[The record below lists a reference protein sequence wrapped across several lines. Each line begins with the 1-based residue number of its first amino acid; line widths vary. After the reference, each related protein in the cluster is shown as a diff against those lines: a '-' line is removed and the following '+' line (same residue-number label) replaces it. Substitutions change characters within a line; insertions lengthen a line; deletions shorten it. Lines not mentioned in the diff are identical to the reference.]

1 MLISYLKF
9 GYVKVMLYL
18 CFIIFNYMPKTKTNK
33 SRKDK
38 VNNYKKQHK
47 KELIMSQ
54 VQNNLPEVREVPTWN
69 PTEKIEVTGVEFE
82 MIYNGVTQL
91 QSIFAAAQSIMSRN
105 LLNGK
110 IRMNFEKLVDGQ
122 YVPMTEEEQAPKREE
137 YQKLINSILSQ
148 QAKAETEQLPVVEES
163 MPEELTPVDENG
175 VRIIQL
181 NP

>member
-1 MLISYLKF
+1 MAKS
-9 GYVKVMLYL
+9 
-18 CFIIFNYMPKTKTNK
+18 KTNK
-33 SRKDK
+33 LRKDK

-69 PTEKIEVTGVEFE
+69 PNEKIEVTGVEFE

-110 IRMNFEKLVDGQ
+110 IRMNFEKLVDGN
-122 YVPMTEEEQAPKREE
+122 YVPMSEEEQAPRREE

-148 QAKAETEQLPVVEES
+148 QANAEAAQQPVDES

-175 VRIIQL
+175 VPVIKL